1 METIGMR
8 NDHAEFNKI
17 LKALKCQASGEMRF
31 DESIL
36 PFMFVHLE
44 KRIRELEFKVNN
56 K

>member
-17 LKALKCQASGEMRF
+17 LNAIKHQASGEMRF
-31 DESIL
+31 DKSIL
-36 PFMFVHLE
+36 PIMFIHLE
-44 KRIRELEFKVNN
+44 RRIRELEFKINE